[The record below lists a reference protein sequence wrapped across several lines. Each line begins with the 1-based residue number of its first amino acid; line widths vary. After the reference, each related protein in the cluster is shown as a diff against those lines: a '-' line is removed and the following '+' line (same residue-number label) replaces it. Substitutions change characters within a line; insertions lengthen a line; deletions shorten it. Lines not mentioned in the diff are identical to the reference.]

1 MYENIL
7 DYHNIGKAEFFNQE
21 AEALSN
27 LIIKKYMPYLS
38 SKEIQTLKMFIKY
51 YKKNELFPD
60 VFPVIEKIMEIF
72 GNRVA
77 LKNN

>member
-1 MYENIL
+1 
-7 DYHNIGKAEFFNQE
+7 
-21 AEALSN
+21 
-27 LIIKKYMPYLS
+27 MPYLS